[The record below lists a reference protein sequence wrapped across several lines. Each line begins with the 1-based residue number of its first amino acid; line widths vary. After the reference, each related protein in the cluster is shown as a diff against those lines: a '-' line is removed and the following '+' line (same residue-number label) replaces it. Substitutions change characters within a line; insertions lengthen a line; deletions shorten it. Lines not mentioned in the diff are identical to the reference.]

1 MDILNLEV
9 VDSSEPVV
17 FEETFED
24 LKELETK
31 VETYRTRLELGETLS
46 LDEAREITAFISLKR
61 RRQFAL
67 VLAAKKKPKA
77 EKEKTVKQTLP
88 AKRSKKEQVTIDLDA
103 LEF

>member
-24 LKELETK
+24 LRELEVK
-31 VETYRTRLELGETLS
+31 MESYRARLEFGETLT

-77 EKEKTVKQTLP
+77 EKEKTTKPSLP
-88 AKRSKKEQVTIDLDA
+88 AKRSKSEQVTIDLDA